1 MKYFIL
7 TFLIFKIW
15 IYGKSPLKDVDIE
28 SFIEARYGGDTSIV
42 SQIIDENFLYY
53 HTPHVGL
60 GIDGHYVDGSFMVS
74 SVLYD
79 STEGMLEEGDRIFE
93 LNGVPIDS
101 SGLKINGP
109 AGEEQKLIVNK
120 KNDSTFTELKIPLK
134 EYQYKQNKI
143 SFLSNINDYAAIW
156 YDYDIEIIDLVLKKN
171 KAVIYYYWE
180 GSKKEGGP
188 VYSFTAMEIITLN
201 KKRNLVMQIVSLWS
215 EKQFRDQFK

>member
-42 SQIIDENFLYY
+42 SQIIAENFLYY
-53 HTPHVGL
+53 HTPYVGL

>member
-7 TFLIFKIW
+7 TFLISKIW

-28 SFIEARYGGDTSIV
+28 SFIEARYGGNTSIV

-53 HTPHVGL
+53 HTPYVGL

-79 STEGMLEEGDRIFE
+79 STDGMLGEGDRIFE

-109 AGEEQKLIVNK
+109 VDTTSPNGKLPDGEVSMDQIMGIMK
-120 KNDSTFTELKIPLK
+120 K
-134 EYQYKQNKI
+134 
-143 SFLSNINDYAAIW
+143 
-156 YDYDIEIIDLVLKKN
+156 
-171 KAVIYYYWE
+171 
-180 GSKKEGGP
+180 
-188 VYSFTAMEIITLN
+188 
-201 KKRNLVMQIVSLWS
+201 
-215 EKQFRDQFK
+215 

>member
-7 TFLIFKIW
+7 SFLIFKIW

-42 SQIIDENFLYY
+42 RQIIDENFLYY
-53 HTPHVGL
+53 HAPYIGL
-60 GIDGHYVDGSFMVS
+60 GIDGHYVDGSFIVS

-79 STEGMLEEGDRIFE
+79 STDGKLGEGDRIFE

-109 AGEEQKLIVNK
+109 AGEEQRLIVNK

-143 SFLSNINDYAAIW
+143 SFLNNINDYAAIW

-171 KAVIYYYWE
+171 KAVIHYYWE
-180 GSKKEGGP
+180 GSKREGGS
-188 VYSFTAMEIITLN
+188 VYSFTAMEFITLN